1 MGLEAPDLRDDVIAL
16 RLPEERDVDAIV
28 DACQDPE
35 IPRYTRVPSPY
46 RREHAE
52 TFLENNRKAWSAS
65 DDTTELS
72 FVVTERGAD
81 RVLGAIG
88 LKRFPARGAAEVG
101 YWLAA
106 DARGNGH
113 ISRAVR
119 LVARWALVDLGF
131 ARLELFTEPDNAP
144 SQRVAERCGFTRE
157 GVLRSY
163 LELKDRRS
171 DVVMFSLLP
180 EDLG

>member
-1 MGLEAPDLRDDVIAL
+1 MGLEVPDLRDDVIAL
-16 RLPEERDVDAIV
+16 RRPEERDLDAIV
-28 DACQDPE
+28 AACQDPE

-46 RREHAE
+46 TREHAE
-52 TFLENNRKAWSAS
+52 TFLENNRKVWTDA
-65 DDTTELS
+65 DDTTELP
-72 FVVTERGAD
+72 FVITEQATD
-81 RVLGAIG
+81 RFLGAIG

-106 DARGNGH
+106 DARGRGH

-119 LVARWALVDLGF
+119 LVSRWALVDLGF

-163 LELKDRRS
+163 LKLKDRRS